1 MESVNKRQNR
11 VQVGRLILLTSLWL
25 TLFILSVKVSAA
37 WTTRSLSLMAESL
50 YTLLTSFSTL
60 LSLLT
65 MTAPERLRRSSAYGH
80 GKRETIL
87 TFLLVAFFGFA
98 GLNLL
103 IWSGQQLVVVTQGEK
118 LAFPAHVSLALIQ
131 LLGLVVITSL
141 GLAFFSIYNGRV
153 LNNVALRFNAGQLL
167 NDSLLTILVVGGLL
181 GVWRGLIWLD
191 MVLAIILVLLSMGSC
206 WQVVS
211 WHLPLLVQQTA
222 IAPEALAQI
231 ARQVGGIKHCYKIQ
245 SRGLVGRLVYVQMN
259 LIVHP
264 QVRGVTS
271 LIVQRL
277 EGEIRERFGPVQ
289 VTFHIDEDL
298 TELVTLNHSGMI
310 LEVNRNNE

>member
-1 MESVNKRQNR
+1 
-11 VQVGRLILLTSLWL
+11 
-25 TLFILSVKVSAA
+25 
-37 WTTRSLSLMAESL
+37 MAESL

-98 GLNLL
+98 SLNLL
-103 IWSGQQLVVVTQGEK
+103 AWSGQQLVVLTQGEK
-118 LAFPAHVSLALIQ
+118 LAFPAHISLALIQ
-131 LLGLVVITSL
+131 LLGLVVVTSL

-167 NDSLLTILVVGGLL
+167 KDSLLTVLVVGGLL
-181 GVWRGLIWLD
+181 GVWSGLIWLD
-191 MVLAIILVLLSMGSC
+191 MVLAIMLVLLSMRSC

-222 IAPEALAQI
+222 IAPEVLAQI

-264 QVRGVTS
+264 EVRGVTS

-289 VTFHIDEDL
+289 VTFHIDDDF
-298 TELVTLNHSGMI
+298 TELVTLNQSGMT